1 MKKVVCIL
9 SIFIGLGMFNV
20 CFAEKN
26 PACTSGS
33 KILIL
38 QVLDEGAL
46 GFICPR
52 VNWSYSNYETACKL
66 DGRLV
71 YLTPNNNYVDEQ
83 IVKIKRNE
91 CFAEI
96 GTYRYMNKKDDIKTV
111 RAIEII
117 NKLYK

>member
-1 MKKVVCIL
+1 MKKVLCIF
-9 SIFIGLGMFNV
+9 SIIIGLGIFNT

-46 GFICPR
+46 GHICPK
-52 VNWSYSNYETACKL
+52 VNWNYSDYKIACKL

-71 YLTPNNNYVDEQ
+71 YLTPDNNYVDDQ
-83 IVKIKRNE
+83 MVKIRRNE

-96 GTYRYMNKKDDIKTV
+96 GTYKYLNKKDDIKTV
-111 RAIEII
+111 RPIEII
-117 NKLYK
+117 NKFY

>member
-1 MKKVVCIL
+1 
-9 SIFIGLGMFNV
+9 MF
-20 CFAEKN
+20 CEKN

-38 QVLDEGAL
+38 QVLDDGVL
-46 GFICPR
+46 WHICPK
-52 VNWSYSNYETACKL
+52 VNWNYSDYKTDCKP

-71 YLTPNNNYVDEQ
+71 YLTPDNNYVDEQ

-96 GTYRYMNKKDDIKTV
+96 GTYRYLNKKDDIKTV

-117 NKLYK
+117 NKFYK